1 MPERPI
7 DVHSIATIVG
17 GHTQPADDYQGDVE
31 SIIRLH
37 PEYPLETLQGIEEF
51 SHLTVVW
58 HFHLATPD
66 DVALHARRPR
76 GNPHWPATGTFVHR
90 NHRRPNQ
97 LALSFPRLLRAEGR
111 DLHVT
116 DLDAV
121 DGTPVVDL
129 APYFPQMGPRGPVTT
144 PAWPEEML
152 RHYWDS
158 ASGR

>member
-1 MPERPI
+1 MPGTSFG
-7 DVHSIATIVG
+7 VTSIATVVG
-17 GHTQPADDYQGDVE
+17 GHVEPIDDHQGGVE

-66 DVALHARRPR
+66 DIALHARSPR
-76 GNPHWPATGTFVHR
+76 GNTQWPATGTFVHR

-97 LALSFPRLLRAEGR
+97 LALSFPRLLRTEGR

-121 DGTPVVDL
+121 AGTPILDL

-144 PAWPEEML
+144 PAWPTEML

-158 ASGR
+158 PETR